1 MTLAW
6 LCLGLLLASPEIG
19 PVQRTAVASGKA
31 DARLWQLRDKLKG
44 DATSARAVYVRAPDD
59 RAQKSLRALGLAEAP
74 LGAWRLARL
83 SDAALA
89 AALDDASGL
98 QLRAAPAHRP
108 LSIDSLADISATA
121 VQYGRGLQ
129 TARTGSGV
137 LIGLVDTGIDL
148 THPAFKN
155 ADGTSRVIAV
165 WDQDANAGV
174 SPMAFGYGQE
184 CNQKVILAGSCPL
197 GDALGHGT
205 HVAGIAAGSADYYGV
220 APAADIAVVSSSD
233 FTRLADAV
241 TYLTQLAD
249 ARGEPLVVNISVG
262 GQYGPHDGRTPLETF
277 LDDMSRPG
285 RIFVAAAGNDGSEA
299 IHLGASLG
307 SSPQR
312 AELHGLPVGQPI
324 QTLVELWS
332 DGSAQVSVAVELW
345 INGVLAATLPL
356 DASDGEV
363 VSGSLTYQ
371 GATFATVTFAH
382 DSPDDNGLRRHV
394 VSFDRSMAS
403 ALPSGG
409 MFVLTLAGTGD
420 VQGWISQSDYSAG
433 ASSFGTGSSPG
444 WLAGDGTRSIAVP
457 ATAPKVIAVGSYTV
471 QTTWQSEDEGWQTLP
486 NLTVGALSSF
496 SSVGPSGFP
505 QLTGYKP
512 DLCAPGSVI
521 VSARAAGL
529 PVSVETVSNQQMVM
543 QGTSMAAPHVAGV
556 VALMLEANPSLA
568 PADVRDILHGSS
580 RTDADTGTLP
590 NVSWGYGKLD
600 ALTAVR
606 AAEAGGSGCAA
617 AQPTWA
623 GLLACVGAW
632 ALTRRCI
639 RGATNAAHRSNR
651 DASEL

>member
-1 MTLAW
+1 MTVAW
-6 LCLGLLLASPEIG
+6 LCLGLLLATPEVG
-19 PVQRTAVASGKA
+19 LVQRTVVPPGKA
-31 DARLWQLRDKLKG
+31 DTRLWQLRQKLGQRLDQKL
-44 DATSARAVYVRAPDD
+44 ALPARAVYVRAQDD
-59 RAQKSLRALGLAEAP
+59 RAQRTLRRLGVADAP
-74 LGAWRLARL
+74 LGTWRLARL

-89 AALDDASGL
+89 GALDDNSSL
-98 QLRAAPAHRP
+98 QLRAAPAHKP
-108 LSIDSLADISATA
+108 LSVDSLADISATA
-121 VQYGRGLQ
+121 VQYGRGLS
-129 TARTGSGV
+129 TARTGTGV
-137 LIGLVDTGIDL
+137 LIGFVDTGIDL
-148 THPAFKN
+148 THPAFQN
-155 ADGTSRVIAV
+155 ADGTSRIIAV
-165 WDQDANAGV
+165 WDQDANTKSA
-174 SPMAFGYGQE
+174 PLAFGYGQE
-184 CNQKVILAGSCPL
+184 CNQKVIDAGDCPL

-205 HVAGIAAGSADYYGV
+205 HVAGIAAGSPDYYGV
-220 APAADIAVVSSSD
+220 APAADIAMVSSSD

-262 GQYGPHDGRTPLETF
+262 GQYGPHDGRTPLEIF

-299 IHLGASLG
+299 IHLGASL
-307 SSPQR
+307 SSTAQR

-332 DGSAQVSVAVELW
+332 DTSAQVDVAVELW
-345 INGVLAATLPL
+345 KDGVLAATLPL
-356 DASDGEV
+356 DVPDGEV
-363 VSGSLTYQ
+363 VSGNLAYQ
-371 GATFATVTFAH
+371 GDTFATVAFAH

-394 VSFDRSMAS
+394 LSFDRSTAS

-409 MFVLTLAGTGD
+409 MFVLRLAGAGD
-420 VQGWISQSDYSAG
+420 MQGWISQSDYSSG
-433 ASSFGTGSSPG
+433 TSSFGTGSSTG

-471 QTTWQSEDEGWQTLP
+471 QTTWESEDEGWQTLP
-486 NLTVGALSSF
+486 NLMVGALSSF
-496 SSVGPSGFP
+496 SSLGPSGFP

-521 VSARAAGL
+521 VSARAIGV

-568 PADVRDILHGSS
+568 PADVRDILHNSS
-580 RTDADTGTLP
+580 RTDTDTGSLP

-617 AQPTWA
+617 SPPTWA
-623 GLLACVGAW
+623 GLLIGVGTW
-632 ALTRRCI
+632 ALMQRRV
-639 RGATNAAHRSNR
+639 NAAS
-651 DASEL
+651 DAARKRR